1 MNIAAITREAVGNA
15 HGLYVVVLVIDH
27 ESLSVFTLNG
37 VGAVFKPLPF
47 MLMRQGMKS
56 HR

>member
-1 MNIAAITREAVGNA
+1 LG
-15 HGLYVVVLVIDH
+15 
-27 ESLSVFTLNG
+27 VFTLDG

-47 MLMRQGMKS
+47 MLMRQGVKS

>member
-15 HGLYVVVLVIDH
+15 HGLYVVVVVVNH
-27 ESLSVFTLNG
+27 ETLGVFTLNG

>member
-1 MNIAAITREAVGNA
+1 MNVAAITREAVGNA
-15 HGLYVVVLVIDH
+15 HGLYVVVVVVNH
-27 ESLSVFTLNG
+27 KTLSVFTLDG